1 MAITHLRLAPQDVDM
16 VAVAHIFRDA
26 LDGVATPAEA
36 EAKLNDACWTTRL
49 SNGYFHGEAGYHR
62 IRATVLA

>member
-1 MAITHLRLAPQDVDM
+1 M